1 MKYSF
6 LVLLL
11 FLFISAY
18 GQEIN
23 EEKIVKV
30 NSLSL
35 AGAFNIVYDSKND
48 DYAFLELA
56 DTNTYMSR
64 IVSDKGNSEVYG
76 DIAIA
81 NILFDDEGNYFAIA
95 GNDTYTDSSRYY
107 FIKNGKELEKFQ
119 KITGQLTRH
128 NKLLYFIGR
137 KNNRESLYKYDIQS
151 GKLSHEKEYDHIK
164 IPYTQ
169 INMADDYN
177 SVIPF
182 NSKGEIYYIAG
193 NESGEMLVIGKSESQ
208 PFAQIDQYSVR
219 EDIKGNLAFIASDT
233 PDSYEGKYL
242 IYKNEVYST
251 EGSMGYEYGFDYST
265 GLPVY
270 YTSELQKDSTYHDTY
285 WRGKE
290 KLETFEGQISE
301 LKVTPDGKIVLIV
314 SYYKSPDTSYSYVVI
329 DGKKS
334 EKFFTAY
341 GIELSKQND
350 IFYIAAPDTINYCV
364 MKNFTKISDSYSNVS
379 YMKILSDGRL
389 FYASFPYFQYEES
402 TGQCYIFINEK
413 KFGVFNLFL
422 YNYDYDPFLVT
433 TNESGDIAFTITE
446 NSGHAD
452 ENEIST
458 SIITNNWTVKNIG
471 FVSDLNYYKKDLYYN
486 SWLTTKPDDNGY
498 YSVFKNKT
506 AISDKYDSISDYKF
520 NKEKKEI
527 SFIGLKKDAYYY
539 VTIKL

>member
-11 FLFISAY
+11 LLFISAY

-30 NSLSL
+30 NPLSL
-35 AGAFNIVYDSKND
+35 AGTFNIVYDSKND
-48 DYAFLELA
+48 DYAYLELA

-64 IVSDKGNSEVYG
+64 IISDKGNSKVYG
-76 DIAIA
+76 DISTA

-95 GNDTYTDSSRYY
+95 GNDTYTDSSKYY

-128 NKLLYFIGR
+128 NKILYFIGR

-164 IPYTQ
+164 IPYKQ
-169 INMADDYN
+169 INIADDYN
-177 SVIPF
+177 AVIPF

-208 PFAQIDQYSVR
+208 PFAQIDQYTVR
-219 EDIKGNLAFIASDT
+219 EDAKGNLAFIASDI
-233 PDSYEGKYL
+233 PDSYDEKYL
-242 IYKNEVYST
+242 IYKNEVYSA
-251 EGSMGYEYGFDYST
+251 EGSIGYEYDFDYTT

-270 YTSELQKDSTYHDTY
+270 YTSELQKDSSYHDTY
-285 WRGKE
+285 WRGRE
-290 KLETFEGQISE
+290 KMETFEGQISE
-301 LKVTPDGKIVLIV
+301 LKVAPDGKIVLIV

-334 EKFFTAY
+334 EKLYSAY

-350 IFYIAAPDTINYCV
+350 IFYIAAPDTTNYFV
-364 MKNFTKISDSYSNVS
+364 MKNFTKISDSYSNIS
-379 YMKILSDGRL
+379 YMKILPDGRL
-389 FYASFPYFQYEES
+389 FYAAFPYSPFEES
-402 TGQCYIFINEK
+402 SSECYIFINEK
-413 KFGVFNLFL
+413 RFGAFNLFF

-433 TNESGDIAFTITE
+433 TNESGDFAFTINE
-446 NSGHAD
+446 NSAPAD
-452 ENEIST
+452 GDDVIT
-458 SIITNNWTVKNIG
+458 SIITNTWTAKNIG
-471 FVSDLNYYKKDLYYN
+471 FVSDLNYYKKDLYYS
-486 SWLTTKPDDNGY
+486 SWFTSKTDDNGY
-498 YSVFKNKT
+498 YRVFKNKT
-506 AISDKYDSISDYKF
+506 AISDKYDSMSDYKF

-527 SFIGLKKDAYYY
+527 TFIGMKNDAYYY